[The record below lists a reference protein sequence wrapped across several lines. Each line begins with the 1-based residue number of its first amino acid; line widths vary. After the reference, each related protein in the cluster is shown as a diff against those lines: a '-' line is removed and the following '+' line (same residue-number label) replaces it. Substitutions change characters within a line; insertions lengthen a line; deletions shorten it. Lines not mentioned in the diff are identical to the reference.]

1 MKMILQVIGVIVVVA
16 LVGVGVG
23 VWAWTPDL
31 KRLDLEAKYLRG
43 PGDLIEVEG
52 VRLHVRDDGPR
63 EAPAVLL
70 LHGMGSSLHTWEPWA
85 EALDDRFRVIRID
98 LPGAG
103 LSAADPTG
111 DYSDERSLAVLN
123 ALQDRLQIARWSLV
137 GNSIGGRIAWR
148 YAAAH
153 PDRVDRL
160 VLISPDGFASPG
172 FEYGKPAEVPSV
184 LEAMRFALPKSLLR
198 ANIAVGY
205 ADPAALTQATTT
217 RYHDLMRAPGGRAA
231 LLARMRQTVLI
242 EPEPRLRAIKGPV
255 LLLWGQK
262 DAMIPIANAQDYLK
276 ALPDARLVVLDD
288 LGHLPMEED
297 PARSLPPVRAFLC
310 EGRCASVP
318 AP

>member
-1 MKMILQVIGVIVVVA
+1 MKRVLLILVGVVVVA
-16 LVGVGVG
+16 LTGVGT
-23 VWAWTPDL
+23 WAWTPDL
-31 KRLDLEAKYLRG
+31 KRVDLEAKYLRG
-43 PGDLIEVEG
+43 PGDLIAVQG

-63 EAPAVLL
+63 DAPAVLM

-111 DYSDERSLAVLN
+111 DYSDERSLAVLK

-172 FEYGKPAEVPSV
+172 FAYGKPAEVPSV
-184 LEAMRFALPKSLLR
+184 LEAMRFALPKSMLR

-205 ADPAALTQATTT
+205 ADPKALTEATTT
-217 RYHDLMRAPGGRAA
+217 RYHDLMRVPGGRAA

-242 EPEPRLRAIKGPV
+242 DPEPRLRAIKAPV

-262 DAMIPIANAQDYLK
+262 DAMIPIANARDYLK
-276 ALPDARLVVLDD
+276 SLPDARLVELDD

-310 EGRCASVP
+310 EGRCPPSL

>member
-1 MKMILQVIGVIVVVA
+1 MKMILQVIGVIVIVA
-16 LVGVGVG
+16 LIGVGI
-23 VWAWTPDL
+23 WAWTPDL
-31 KRLDLEAKYLRG
+31 KRADLEAKYLRG
-43 PGDLIEVEG
+43 PGDLIEVAG

-63 EAPAVLL
+63 DAPAVLM

-103 LSAADPTG
+103 LSAADPAG
-111 DYSDERSLAVLN
+111 DYSDERSLAVLQ
-123 ALQDRLQIARWSLV
+123 ALQDRLRIARWSLV

-205 ADPAALTQATTT
+205 ADPAALTEETTT

-231 LLARMRQTVLI
+231 LLARMRQTVLVD
-242 EPEPRLRAIKGPV
+242 PEPRLRTIRLPV

-297 PARSLPPVRAFLC
+297 PVRSLPPVRAFLC
-310 EGRCASVP
+310 EGRCAPVP
-318 AP
+318 AR

>member
-1 MKMILQVIGVIVVVA
+1 MKRVLLI
-16 LVGVGVG
+16 LVGVVIAALTGVG
-23 VWAWTPDL
+23 TWAWTPDL
-31 KRLDLEAKYLRG
+31 KRADLEAKYLRG
-43 PGDLIEVEG
+43 PADLIAVEG

-63 EAPAVLL
+63 DAPAVLM

-111 DYSDERSLAVLN
+111 DYSDERSLAVLK

-172 FEYGKPAEVPSV
+172 FAYGKPAEVPSV
-184 LEAMRFALPKSLLR
+184 LEAMRFALPKSMLR

-205 ADPAALTQATTT
+205 ADPAVLTEATTT
-217 RYHDLMRAPGGRAA
+217 RYHDLMRVPGGRAA

-242 EPEPRLRAIKGPV
+242 DPEPRLRAIKAPV

-262 DAMIPIANAQDYLK
+262 DAMIPIANARDYLK
-276 ALPDARLVVLDD
+276 SLPDGRLVVLDD

-297 PARSLPPVRAFLC
+297 PAGSLPPVRAFLC
-310 EGRCASVP
+310 EGRCASPLVP
-318 AP
+318 

>member
-1 MKMILQVIGVIVVVA
+1 MKMILQVIGVIVVLA
-16 LVGVGVG
+16 LVGVGT
-23 VWAWTPDL
+23 WAWTPDL
-31 KRLDLEAKYLRG
+31 KRVDLDATYLRG
-43 PGDLIEVEG
+43 PGDLIAVEG

-63 EAPAVLL
+63 DAPAVLM

-103 LSAADPTG
+103 LSSADPTG
-111 DYSDERSLAVLN
+111 DYSDERSLAVLR
-123 ALQDRLQIARWSLV
+123 ALQDRLKIGRWSVV
-137 GNSIGGRIAWR
+137 GHSIGGRIAWR
-148 YAAAH
+148 YAAAY

-184 LEAMRFALPKSLLR
+184 LEAMRFALPKSMLR

-205 ADPAALTQATTT
+205 ADPAALTDETTT

-231 LLARMRQTVLI
+231 LLARMRQTVLVD
-242 EPEPRLRAIKGPV
+242 PEPRLRTIRLPV

-310 EGRCASVP
+310 EGRCGSAP
-318 AP
+318 AD